1 MEDFDE
7 EFLMTFNEFY
17 PFEKYIVKNPKRIND
32 DGALLTEIFVQKTK
46 TDTDLDS
53 DENFLCRKY
62 SDTNFYIKV
71 KGDAGEMR
79 FSYFDFAPHIR
90 EEIRRVFIEDFGQYN
105 YDSLYFDNGDDEEN
119 QSLSEELD
127 YQRKLITDKYGE
139 FVAKF
144 VYKDKLN

>member
-1 MEDFDE
+1 MEDCDE

-17 PFEKYIVKNPKRIND
+17 PFERYIIKNPKKIND

-46 TDTDLDS
+46 TDIDLDS
-53 DENFLCRKY
+53 DENFLCRRY
-62 SDTNFYIKV
+62 SDVNFYIKV
-71 KGDAGEMR
+71 KGDTGEMN

-90 EEIRRVFIEDFGQYN
+90 EEIRLIFIEDFGQHN
-105 YDSLYFDNGDDEEN
+105 YDSLYCEDLEDDDNDN
-119 QSLSEELD
+119 QSLLSEELD

-144 VYKDKLN
+144 VYNR

>member
-53 DENFLCRKY
+53 D
-62 SDTNFYIKV
+62 TNFYIKV
-71 KGDAGEMR
+71 KGDAGEMN

-90 EEIRRVFIEDFGQYN
+90 EEIRRVFIEDFGLYN
-105 YDSLYFDNGDDEEN
+105 YDSLYFDNGDDEDN

>member
-17 PFEKYIVKNPKRIND
+17 PFERYIIKNPKRINYD
-32 DGALLTEIFVQKTK
+32 NALLTEIFVLKTK
-46 TDTDLDS
+46 DTDLDS
-53 DENFLCRKY
+53 DDEDFLCSNYR
-62 SDTNFYIKV
+62 DNDLYIKV
-71 KGDAGEMR
+71 KGDDGEMR

-105 YDSLYFDNGDDEEN
+105 YDSLYFDNGDDEDN

-144 VYKDKLN
+144 VYKE

>member
-7 EFLMTFNEFY
+7 EFLMTFNEYY
-17 PFEKYIVKNPKRIND
+17 PFEKYIIKNPKKIND
-32 DGALLTEIFVQKTK
+32 DGVLLTEIFVLKTK
-46 TDTDLDS
+46 ADTVDS
-53 DENFLCRKY
+53 NENFLCGKY
-62 SDTNFYIKV
+62 SDINFYIKV
-71 KGDAGEMR
+71 KGDTSEMK

-105 YDSLYFDNGDDEEN
+105 YDSLYFDNGDDEDN
-119 QSLSEELD
+119 QSLVEELD

-144 VYKDKLN
+144 VYNDKLN